1 MKKQISPKRTQLS
14 SSDANDVNREQPRES
29 AALNSRRKDQ
39 ESTAEDQQQGSSD
52 AENSQVKKIET
63 GS

>member
-14 SSDANDVNREQPRES
+14 SSDANDVNMELPREA
-29 AALNSRRKDQ
+29 AALDSREEDQ

-52 AENSQVKKIET
+52 AENSQVKNI
-63 GS
+63 